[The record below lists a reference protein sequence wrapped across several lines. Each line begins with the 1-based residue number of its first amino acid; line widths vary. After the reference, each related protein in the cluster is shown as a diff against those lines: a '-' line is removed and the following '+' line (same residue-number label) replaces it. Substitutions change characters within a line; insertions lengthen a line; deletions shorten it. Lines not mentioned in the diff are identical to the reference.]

1 MRDKTDAREDLFQT
15 DQAHRKHC
23 KENKELIKR
32 HEQFCS
38 EVKLLKVEKDT
49 LVKEN
54 NSLYVALKASKKDLE
69 QIERS
74 FKKERKSYET
84 DLENLIELKNHNTV
98 A

>member
-1 MRDKTDAREDLFQT
+1 M
-15 DQAHRKHC
+15 
-23 KENKELIKR
+23 
-32 HEQFCS
+32 
-38 EVKLLKVEKDT
+38 KLLKVEKDT

-84 DLENLIELKNHNTV
+84 DLENLIEFKKEKDEELKQIKK
-98 A
+98 AE